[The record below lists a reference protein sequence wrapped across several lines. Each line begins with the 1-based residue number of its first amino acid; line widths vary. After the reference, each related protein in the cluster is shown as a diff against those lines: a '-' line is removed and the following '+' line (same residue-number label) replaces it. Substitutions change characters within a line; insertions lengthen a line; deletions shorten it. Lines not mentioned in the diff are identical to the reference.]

1 MPRSFDVVFE
11 SPASVE
17 QVHAAFGNADYWQA
31 RMAAFGGE
39 KTLDALTVAPDGTVR
54 VVIAEDLRHGAL
66 PGMLTKIYRGDLNI
80 ISTEVWSPVGDG
92 RVDGS
97 IDVAVTG
104 APGSGR
110 GTAVLNKSGT
120 GSRLELTGTV
130 TFKVPLLGGPIE
142 TFLAREFSQG
152 IPEIQ
157 RFTTEWLAANG

>member
-31 RMAAFGGE
+31 RMAAFGGD
-39 KTLDALTVAPDGTVR
+39 KTLDDLTVAPDGTVR
-54 VVIAEDLRHGAL
+54 VVVAEDLRHGAL

-80 ISTEVWSPVGDG
+80 ISTEVWTPAADG
-92 RVDGS
+92 RVDGT

-110 GTAVLNKSGT
+110 GTAVLDTAGS
-120 GSRLELTGTV
+120 GSRMELTGTI

-142 TFLAREFSQG
+142 TFLARKFSQG

-157 RFTTEWLAANG
+157 RFTSAWVAENG